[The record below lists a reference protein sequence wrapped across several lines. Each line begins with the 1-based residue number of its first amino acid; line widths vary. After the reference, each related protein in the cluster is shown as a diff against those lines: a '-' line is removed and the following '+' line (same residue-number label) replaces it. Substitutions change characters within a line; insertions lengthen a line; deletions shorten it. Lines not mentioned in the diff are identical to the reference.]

1 MRYTAGMKLARLTCI
16 FFAALSFFSCATTR
30 SKNTVYLTDRKAL
43 PLLAPADISQPVD
56 CLQTITADFR
66 GKQITAQCLLL
77 ADESQIFMTVLN
89 EFGTTIASLI
99 YNADGASLESSLFP
113 RQDFSQYIIFD
124 IQLCYYK
131 SEALRQALAAAGLR
145 FERHN
150 ASDGREIRSV
160 FDGKSEIIRIK
171 KDSGSIQ
178 CTNLLRGYQY
188 TLTTLQ

>member
-1 MRYTAGMKLARLTCI
+1 MKLVRFTLVL
-16 FFAALSFFSCATTR
+16 FAALSFFSCASTR
-30 SKNTVYLTDRKAL
+30 TRAENAVHLTDRKAIS
-43 PLLAPADISQPVD
+43 LLAPSAISQPVD
-56 CLQTITADFR
+56 CVQTITADFR

-99 YNADGASLESSLFP
+99 YNADGAFLESSLFP

-145 FERHN
+145 FELHN
-150 ASDGREIRSV
+150 ASDAREIRSV
-160 FDGKSEIIRIK
+160 FDGKTEIIRIE